1 MSDNL
6 HPLERVRIQ
15 EEEASRRAEERRRF
29 ALDQGYVLVQ
39 VSPRRYSVAK
49 VTSSGGYFAGYTGRG
64 CFASL
69 NAEVVF
75 GPATWAAC
83 RDFIAETAKP
93 LPPDLCK

>member
-1 MSDNL
+1 MSDDL
-6 HPLERVRIQ
+6 HPLERVRLQQ
-15 EEEASRRAEERRRF
+15 EEAGRRAEGRRRF

-49 VTSSGGYFAGYTGRG
+49 VTSSGGYFAGFTGRD
-64 CFASL
+64 CFATL

-83 RDFIAETAKP
+83 RDFIAENAMP
-93 LPPDLCK
+93 LPPELCK